1 MNKTQIAAFYFPNY
15 HIDPRNEAV
24 HGSGWTEWEL
34 MKIARP
40 RFPGHQQPKVP
51 LWGYED
57 EADPAVMSRK
67 IDAAA
72 DSGISAFL
80 FDWYYYND
88 GPFLERA
95 LREGFQKAPNAN
107 RLNYALMW
115 ANHDWTNCHPLPADR
130 ASMLLYP
137 GAVTPETFER
147 MTDYIIETHFL
158 HPSYWKIDDCPFFSI
173 YEIYRLAESFG
184 GWDGAA
190 EALNRFRQKVCA
202 AGFPGLH
209 INGILWGVKLLP
221 GENTI
226 ADPCD
231 IVRKLR
237 FDSVTSYVWVH
248 HAELKHFPI
257 TPYREVLEENQRY
270 WETARHEYPVPYFPN
285 VTVGWDPSP
294 RTIQK
299 LPYRNEGYPMMAT
312 MDSSPEE
319 FGEAIRAAVKFA
331 EQLPESSRI
340 VTVNAWNEWTEGS
353 YLEPDLQHG
362 SAYLDMLQ
370 TIITVGNFRRNP
382 LSWAEQ
388 GIA

>member
-1 MNKTQIAAFYFPNY
+1 MKNVQIAAFYFPNY

-80 FDWYYYND
+80 FDWYCYND

-158 HPSYWKIDDCPFFSI
+158 HPSYWKIDNCPF
-173 YEIYRLAESFG
+173 
-184 GWDGAA
+184 W
-190 EALNRFRQKVCA
+190 
-202 AGFPGLH
+202 
-209 INGILWGVKLLP
+209 
-221 GENTI
+221 
-226 ADPCD
+226 
-231 IVRKLR
+231 
-237 FDSVTSYVWVH
+237 
-248 HAELKHFPI
+248 
-257 TPYREVLEENQRY
+257 
-270 WETARHEYPVPYFPN
+270 RH
-285 VTVGWDPSP
+285 T
-294 RTIQK
+294 
-299 LPYRNEGYPMMAT
+299 
-312 MDSSPEE
+312 
-319 FGEAIRAAVKFA
+319 
-331 EQLPESSRI
+331 
-340 VTVNAWNEWTEGS
+340 
-353 YLEPDLQHG
+353 
-362 SAYLDMLQ
+362 
-370 TIITVGNFRRNP
+370 
-382 LSWAEQ
+382 
-388 GIA
+388 